1 MDMGTFLLETSRRS
15 KHGSIFDV
23 YDTDV
28 L

>member
-1 MDMGTFLLETSRRS
+1 MGTFLLETSRRS